1 MEEHVYTSAK
11 GKDFLSWH
19 NWALETLSEEDL
31 AIYLSTE
38 PEGEPMSEEKIAL
51 YNRWV
56 IAEQILT
63 HAVLV
68 DDVEIAYTSFD

>member
-1 MEEHVYTSAK
+1 MEEHIYTSAK

-31 AIYLSTE
+31 EIYLN
-38 PEGEPMSEEKIAL
+38 PGVEGEPMPEEKVAL
-51 YNRWV
+51 YNRWI

-68 DDVEIAYTSFD
+68 DDVEIAYTSFN